1 MEVKIQSVHFDAT
14 EKLRSYIDK
23 KLSKVEKFS
32 DEVISAQVQL
42 KVEKPEVAMNKYT
55 SIKVLVKQGE
65 LFAEKVCDTFEEGVS
80 LCVDSLLRQLEKY
93 KEFLTEEGEVYLKTD
108 DDNLFNDSLNY
119 FREEGFNIIKKT
131 YDLENEPNFWEN
143 IETEHEKMFKQQGI
157 KIKASIAK
165 KRLKKTVFYIIHLKT
180 SCQI

>member
-55 SIKVLVKQGE
+55 SLKVLVKQGE

-93 KEFLTEEGEVYLKTD
+93 KEK
-108 DDNLFNDSLNY
+108 
-119 FREEGFNIIKKT
+119 R
-131 YDLENEPNFWEN
+131 
-143 IETEHEKMFKQQGI
+143 H
-157 KIKASIAK
+157 AK
-165 KRLKKTVFYIIHLKT
+165 
-180 SCQI
+180 